1 MNTSSAKLPSFF
13 FLLAKTVKVVQ
24 VDKSVDE
31 KYILQTGTV
40 KGFSVRV
47 DEKTGEWHNIDFVVE
62 FLNGAV
68 KTIPLECVEIKEVW
82 EAKSEDDI
90 ISDFKHS

>member
-1 MNTSSAKLPSFF
+1 MNSQSANLPSI
-13 FLLAKTVKVVQ
+13 LLAKTVKVVQ

-40 KGFSVRV
+40 KGFSARV

-68 KTIPLECVEIKEVW
+68 KTIPLDCVEIKDLW
-82 EAKSEDDI
+82 D
-90 ISDFKHS
+90 SDLRFRLCINEG